1 MPYADVLNVV
11 LPTFITIIIGYVVGR
26 LVKIDMS
33 GVIDIIFWVGLPAL
47 AFTSILSHQIVLI
60 EAAQIFAAD
69 VIVTFG
75 CGLLAWLIF
84 KIKREKHTGLY
95 LPVMFP
101 NTVNIPFPIIS
112 LAYGDSGLFAAT
124 LYYIPNVILIY
135 SLGIFIA
142 AGRGW
147 RENLINML
155 KVPTMYAAIIALLL
169 NLNRIA
175 VPALIMRP
183 LDFIGSMVTPAV
195 VLTLGYSLSR
205 IKVTSIITTGLAS
218 LGRLGGGLAIGFLIV
233 YIFQMTGIIRSV
245 VILMAAMPGAVNTYL
260 IAAKYK
266 NEPELVASVVFIT
279 TVVSLLLIPFLL
291 HSLT

>member
-218 LGRLGGGLAIGFLIV
+218 LVRLGGGLAIGFLIV
-233 YIFQMTGIIRSV
+233 YIFQMTGFVFKFLNHLQFIKVEIR
-245 VILMAAMPGAVNTYL
+245 N
-260 IAAKYK
+260 
-266 NEPELVASVVFIT
+266 IT
-279 TVVSLLLIPFLL
+279 SIGSEFNRIE
-291 HSLT
+291 

>member
-84 KIKREKHTGLY
+84 KIKREKHTGLF

-218 LGRLGGGLAIGFLIV
+218 LVRLGGGLAIGFLIV

>member
-218 LGRLGGGLAIGFLIV
+218 LVRLGGGLAIGFLIV